1 MKIFKELSIAD
12 IFSILNATSGFLG
25 VSYLLTK
32 GYSENIFHFL
42 YFSAIMDGLD
52 GLTANK
58 LGKKGKLGK
67 DLDTLADL
75 ISFGVFPST
84 VLVHVGYLYSALL
97 YLLATILRLARFNV
111 LNKRDFV
118 GLPTVASA
126 LLISSVIIINIK
138 FVQIVAII
146 LSILMISDI
155 EYKRIGVK
163 SSIVCGIV
171 ILTCFFIKDA
181 VFILLLLTLI
191 YIASPGVVP
200 LVKRILKQE

>member
-1 MKIFKELSIAD
+1 MRIFKELSVAD
-12 IFSILNATSGFLG
+12 IFSLLNATSGFLG
-25 VSYLLTK
+25 LSYLLTK
-32 GYSENIFHFL
+32 GYSESIFHFL
-42 YFSAIMDGLD
+42 YFSALMDGLD

-58 LGKKGKLGK
+58 LGKKGRLGK

-84 VLVHVGYLYSALL
+84 VLVYMGYLYSAIL
-97 YLLATILRLARFNV
+97 YLLASILRLARFNV
-111 LNKRDFV
+111 LNRRDFV

-126 LLISSVIIINIK
+126 LLISSLIIINVK
-138 FVQIVAII
+138 FVQIVAIV
-146 LSILMISDI
+146 LSILMISDF
-155 EYKRIGVK
+155 EYKRIGVR

>member
-1 MKIFKELSIAD
+1 MRIFKELSIAD

-25 VSYLLTK
+25 VSYLLTN

-42 YFSAIMDGLD
+42 YFSALMDGLD

-58 LGKKGKLGK
+58 LGKKGKFGK

-75 ISFGVFPST
+75 ISFGVFPSA
-84 VLVHVGYLYSALL
+84 VLVYIGYLYSAIL
-97 YLLATILRLARFNV
+97 YLLASILRLARFNV

-118 GLPTVASA
+118 GLPTLASA
-126 LLISSVIIINIK
+126 LLISSLVIIKVK
-138 FVQIVAII
+138 FVQVIAII

-155 EYKRIGVK
+155 EYKRIGER

-181 VFILLLLTLI
+181 VLILLILTII
-191 YIASPGVVP
+191 YIASPGVVS
-200 LVKRILKQE
+200 LVKHILKQE

>member
-1 MKIFKELSIAD
+1 MRIFKELSVAD

-25 VSYLLTK
+25 LSYLLTK
-32 GYSENIFHFL
+32 GYSESIFHFL
-42 YFSAIMDGLD
+42 YFSALMDGLD

-58 LGKKGKLGK
+58 LGKKGRLGK

-84 VLVHVGYLYSALL
+84 VLVYMGYLYSAIL
-97 YLLATILRLARFNV
+97 YLLASILRLARFNV
-111 LNKRDFV
+111 LNRRDFV
-118 GLPTVASA
+118 GLPTLASA
-126 LLISSVIIINIK
+126 LLISSLIIINVK
-138 FVQIVAII
+138 FVQIVAIV

-155 EYKRIGVK
+155 EYKRIGVR

>member
-155 EYKRIGVK
+155 EYKRIGVR

-171 ILTCFFIKDA
+171 ILTCFFIKNA
-181 VFILLLLTLI
+181 ILILFILTII
-191 YIASPGVVP
+191 YIVSPGVVS